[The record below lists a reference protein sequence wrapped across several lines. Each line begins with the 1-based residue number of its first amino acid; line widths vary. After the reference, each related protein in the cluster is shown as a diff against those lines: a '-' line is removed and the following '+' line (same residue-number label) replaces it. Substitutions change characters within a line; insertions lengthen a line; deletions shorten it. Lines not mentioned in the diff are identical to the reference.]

1 MTEREKKIEAMR
13 KAGMLPPEYETDEER
28 DDYEKPAFVK
38 NREKDP
44 STVVGTT
51 SMMVKALDDAVDF
64 VLKNGAAKDENRQSI
79 YDVLEEEITSSDIP
93 ESEKVK
99 KLSYL
104 LKLRNRSVNILV
116 TGATGVGKSST
127 INALFNTE
135 IAKVGMGVDPE
146 TSLIECYE
154 LDNLTIWDTPGL
166 GDNVEKDKEI
176 KRQIIAKLNEM
187 NEEGEPLI
195 DMALVILD
203 ASSKDLGTTFDL
215 INNALIPCFEGD
227 AQKRILVALNQSDIA
242 MKGAH
247 WDKEKNTPDEVL
259 EKFLEKKTASVGER
273 IREATGLDIEPVY
286 FCAGYMEG
294 NDADEVRRP
303 YNLTKLLYHIVRSVP
318 KEKRLAFID
327 NLSEE
332 QENWSYDDKKSD
344 YLRMTGDTFI
354 DSVCNSFLDGA
365 DDGRELGDILF
376 GIPGGIIGSFVGGAY
391 GVVRGVIGTLVG
403 ERY

>member
-13 KAGMLPPEYETDEER
+13 KAGMLPPEYETDEEQVE
-28 DDYEKPAFVK
+28 YEKPAFVK

-154 LDNLTIWDTPGL
+154 LDNLTIWGTPGL

-176 KRQIIAKLNEM
+176 KRQIIAKLSEM

-195 DMALVILD
+195 W
-203 ASSKDLGTTFDL
+203 F
-215 INNALIPCFEGD
+215 
-227 AQKRILVALNQSDIA
+227 
-242 MKGAH
+242 
-247 WDKEKNTPDEVL
+247 KEKND
-259 EKFLEKKTASVGER
+259 
-273 IREATGLDIEPVY
+273 
-286 FCAGYMEG
+286 
-294 NDADEVRRP
+294 
-303 YNLTKLLYHIVRSVP
+303 
-318 KEKRLAFID
+318 
-327 NLSEE
+327 
-332 QENWSYDDKKSD
+332 
-344 YLRMTGDTFI
+344 
-354 DSVCNSFLDGA
+354 
-365 DDGRELGDILF
+365 
-376 GIPGGIIGSFVGGAY
+376 
-391 GVVRGVIGTLVG
+391 
-403 ERY
+403 